1 MLENINLEKKLSRE
15 EYKRM
20 LPSLQMRL
28 YELEKACW
36 DNGVP
41 SVIVFEGWDG
51 SGKGSAISALS
62 QRLDPRGFR
71 LHSSQAPRTFEQQYP
86 WLWRF
91 WLKVPSRGEML
102 IFDHSWYG
110 RMLGERVYRTVTEKE
125 WRRAGRDILDFER
138 MLADDGTSILK
149 FFFHISKKEQKK
161 RFKAMEAD
169 PLESWRLS
177 KEDWER
183 QKKYDEYTAVIEEM
197 LEATDTEF
205 APWVIV
211 EATSTPFACRKVF
224 ETVIA
229 ALERRLG
236 AKAPPKTEVGESTMQ
251 DADLREVMESL
262 EGNDARDTRSNSQA

>member
-1 MLENINLEKKLSRE
+1 MLENINLEKKLARD

-20 LPSLQMRL
+20 LPSLQARM

-36 DNGVP
+36 DQGIP

-51 SGKGSAISALS
+51 SGKGTAISALT

-71 LHSSQAPRTFEQQYP
+71 LHATQPPRTFEQQHP

-102 IFDHSWYG
+102 IFDHSWYY
-110 RMLGERVYRTVTEKE
+110 RLLKERIDLQLSEEE
-125 WRRAGRDILDFER
+125 WRRAGRDVLEFER

-161 RFKAMEAD
+161 RFKAMEED
-169 PLESWRLS
+169 PLEAWRVR
-177 KEDWER
+177 KEDWA
-183 QKKYDEYTAVIEEM
+183 QNKCYDEYVAAAEEM
-197 LEATDTEF
+197 FEITDTEF

-211 EATSTPFACRKVF
+211 EATNTSFASRKVF

-229 ALERRLG
+229 ALEKRLG
-236 AKAPPKTEVGESTMQ
+236 AASPPSLQ
-251 DADLREVMESL
+251 PDANDADLREAMESL
-262 EGNDARDTRSNSQA
+262 EGSDARDSGSIAQA

>member
-20 LPSLQMRL
+20 LPLLQMRV

-36 DNGVP
+36 DQGVP
-41 SVIVFEGWDG
+41 SMIVFEGWDG
-51 SGKGSAISALS
+51 SGKGAAISALS

-71 LHSSQAPRTFEQQYP
+71 LHSTQAPRTFEQQHP
-86 WLWRF
+86 WFWRF

-102 IFDHSWYG
+102 IFHHSWYG
-110 RMLGERVYRTVTEKE
+110 RMLDERMDLKLSEDE

-161 RFKAMEAD
+161 RLKAMEAD
-169 PLESWRLS
+169 PLESWQLR
-177 KEDWER
+177 KEDWEHHKR
-183 QKKYDEYTAVIEEM
+183 YDQYVDAIEEM
-197 LEATDTEF
+197 FELTDTDF

-229 ALERRLG
+229 SLERRLG
-236 AKAPPKTEVGESTMQ
+236 ANAPPESNEVVN
-251 DADLREVMESL
+251 DADLREVMDSL
-262 EGNDARDTRSNSQA
+262 EGNDARDARSKSKA

>member
-20 LPSLQMRL
+20 LPALQMRL

-41 SVIVFEGWDG
+41 SVILFEGWDG

-71 LHSSQAPRTFEQQYP
+71 LHSTQAPRTFEQQYP

-91 WLKVPSRGEML
+91 WLKAPSRGEML

-110 RMLGERVYRTVTEKE
+110 RMLDERLDLTLSEEE

-149 FFFHISKKEQKK
+149 FFFHIGRKEQKK
-161 RFKAMEAD
+161 RFKAMRAD
-169 PLESWRLS
+169 PLESWRLR
-177 KEDWER
+177 KEDWQHHKR
-183 QKKYDEYTAVIEEM
+183 YDEYVGVIEEM
-197 LEATDTEF
+197 FELTDTDF

-211 EATSTPFACRKVF
+211 EATSTPYACRKVF

-229 ALERRLG
+229 ALESRLG
-236 AKAPPKTEVGESTMQ
+236 ESAPPKNEPDVN

-262 EGNDARDTRSNSQA
+262 EGKDARDARSNAQA

>member
-36 DNGVP
+36 DNGVS
-41 SVIVFEGWDG
+41 SVIIFEGWDG
-51 SGKGSAISALS
+51 SGKGNTISALT

-71 LHSSQAPRTFEQQYP
+71 LYSTQGPRTFEQQYP

-110 RMLGERVYRTVTEKE
+110 RMLNERLDGTIGEKE

-138 MLADDGTSILK
+138 MLADDGTNILK
-149 FFFHISKKEQKK
+149 FFFHIGKKEQKK

-169 PLESWRLS
+169 PLESWRVS
-177 KEDWER
+177 QEDWER
-183 QKKYDEYTAVIEEM
+183 HKKYDEYVSAIEETF
-197 LEATDTEF
+197 EQTDTEF

-211 EATSTPFACRKVF
+211 EATSSAFACRKVF
-224 ETVIA
+224 ETIVA

-236 AKAPPKTEVGESTMQ
+236 ANAPPRTEPGESTLQ
-251 DADLREVMESL
+251 DADLRAVMESL
-262 EGNDARDTRSNSQA
+262 EGNDARDTRSNPSA

>member
-1 MLENINLEKKLSRE
+1 MLENINLEKKLARE

-36 DNGVP
+36 DHGDP

-51 SGKGSAISALS
+51 SGKGSAISALT

-71 LHSSQAPRTFEQQYP
+71 LYSSQAPRTFEQQYP

-110 RMLGERVYRTVTEKE
+110 RMLDERLDLTLSEKE

-138 MLADDGTSILK
+138 MLADDGTNILK

-161 RFKAMEAD
+161 R
-169 PLESWRLS
+169 
-177 KEDWER
+177 
-183 QKKYDEYTAVIEEM
+183 DEYVGIVEEM
-197 LEATDTEF
+197 FELTDTDF

-211 EATSTPFACRKVF
+211 EATSTPYACRKVF

-236 AKAPPKTEVGESTMQ
+236 ASAPPKSDPGVN

-262 EGNDARDTRSNSQA
+262 EGQDARDARPDPKA

>member
-36 DNGVP
+36 DQGVP

-51 SGKGSAISALS
+51 SGKGTAISALS

-71 LHSSQAPRTFEQQYP
+71 LYSSQAPRTFEQQHP

-110 RMLGERVYRTVTEKE
+110 RMLDERIDFTLSEKE

-138 MLADDGTSILK
+138 MLADDGASILK

-161 RFKAMEAD
+161 RFKAMEND
-169 PLESWRLS
+169 PLESWRLR
-177 KEDWER
+177 KEDWEHH
-183 QKKYDEYTAVIEEM
+183 KKYDEYVGIAEEM
-197 LEATDTEF
+197 FELTDTEF

-224 ETVIA
+224 ETVIE

-236 AKAPPKTEVGESTMQ
+236 EGAPPKSDPSAN

-262 EGNDARDTRSNSQA
+262 EGHDARDARSNTQA

>member
-28 YELEKACW
+28 YELEKASW
-36 DNGVP
+36 DHGVP
-41 SVIVFEGWDG
+41 SVILFEGWDG
-51 SGKGSAISALS
+51 SGKGSAISALT

-71 LHSSQAPRTFEQQYP
+71 LYSTQAPRTFEEQYP

-110 RMLGERVYRTVTEKE
+110 RMLDERIDLKLSEDE

-138 MLADDGTSILK
+138 MLADDGANILK

-161 RFKAMEAD
+161 RFKAMEGD
-169 PLESWRLS
+169 PLESWRLK
-177 KEDWER
+177 KEDWEHH
-183 QKKYDEYTAVIEEM
+183 KKYSQYVDVIEEM
-197 LEATDTEF
+197 FELTDTDF
-205 APWVIV
+205 APWVII

-229 ALERRLG
+229 TLERRLG
-236 AKAPPKTEVGESTMQ
+236 ASAPPKLERDVN

-262 EGNDARDTRSNSQA
+262 EGQDARDTRSKSQA

>member
-28 YELEKACW
+28 YDLEKACW
-36 DNGVP
+36 DHGIP
-41 SVIVFEGWDG
+41 SMIVLEGWDG
-51 SGKGSAISALS
+51 SGKGTAISALS
-62 QRLDPRGFR
+62 ARLDPRGFR
-71 LHSSQAPRTFEQQYP
+71 LHSIQPPRTYEQQYP

-91 WLKVPSRGEML
+91 WRKVPSRGEML

-110 RMLGERVYRTVTEKE
+110 RMLGDRIDRTVSEKE
-125 WRRAGRDILDFER
+125 WRSAGLDILDFER

-161 RFKAMEAD
+161 RFKAMQGD
-169 PLESWRLS
+169 PLESWRVS
-177 KEDWER
+177 KADWER
-183 QKKYDEYTAVIEEM
+183 NKKYDQYVVAIEEM
-197 LEATDTEF
+197 FQQTDTEF

-211 EATSTPFACRKVF
+211 EATSSPYACRKVF
-224 ETVIA
+224 ETIIA

-236 AKAPPKTEVGESTMQ
+236 ASAPPKMEPGAN
-251 DADLREVMESL
+251 DADLREVMETL
-262 EGNDARDTRSNSQA
+262 EGQDARDARPNSQA

>member
-36 DNGVP
+36 DQGVP

-51 SGKGSAISALS
+51 SGKGTAISAIS

-71 LHSSQAPRTFEQQYP
+71 LYSTQPPRTFEQQHP

-110 RMLGERVYRTVTEKE
+110 RMLDERIDFKLSEDD
-125 WRRAGRDILDFER
+125 WRSAGRDILDFER

-161 RFKAMEAD
+161 RFKAMEED
-169 PLESWRLS
+169 PLESWRLR
-177 KEDWER
+177 KEDWEHH
-183 QKKYDEYTAVIEEM
+183 KKYNEYVDVIEEM
-197 LEATDTEF
+197 LELTDTDF

-224 ETVIA
+224 EAVIA
-229 ALERRLG
+229 SLERRLG
-236 AKAPPKTEVGESTMQ
+236 SSAPPKSEQNMN

-262 EGNDARDTRSNSQA
+262 EGPDARDPRSKSQA